1 MHITSQGNISVYR
14 MLNGH
19 MSGQAATKQAQAQQ
33 TGTLPGGL
41 ETAASLAKT
50 AKAVSQQAA
59 ITGPSEG
66 GSLMAAGTQHL
77 RTVVQ
82 QTLQD
87 LQSGCHAGPLP
98 TSEVIAQNNYRA
110 ALRAMG

>member
-1 MHITSQGNISVYR
+1 MQVTGPGNVSVYR

-19 MSGQAATKQAQAQQ
+19 ANGQAAAQQAQAQQ
-33 TGTLPGGL
+33 TGELIGGL

-50 AKAVSQQAA
+50 ANVVSQQAA
-59 ITGPSEG
+59 VTGPSEG
-66 GSLMAAGTQHL
+66 ASLMGGTQYL

-82 QTLQD
+82 QKLQD

-98 TSEVIAQNNYRA
+98 ASEVIAQNQYRA
-110 ALRAMG
+110 AQQVIG